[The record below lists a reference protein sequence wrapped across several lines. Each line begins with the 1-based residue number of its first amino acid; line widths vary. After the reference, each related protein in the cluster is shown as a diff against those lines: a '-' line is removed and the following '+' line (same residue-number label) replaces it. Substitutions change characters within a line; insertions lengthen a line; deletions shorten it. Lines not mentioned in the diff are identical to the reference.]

1 MNLQDFFPAL
11 SRCCPWY
18 DASMQEMTRALEAL
32 NTYFGYD
39 SFRPGQ
45 EQAVNTILAG
55 QDLLAVMPTG
65 AGKSVCFQVPA
76 LTMPGITLVISP
88 LISLMQDQVRELLA
102 AGIPAAYFNRSLSA
116 GQYRTALARMRQ
128 GQYRIVYAA
137 PERLTAPAFLDI
149 CRELEISL
157 IAVDEAHCVSQ
168 WGQDFRPSYLKIR
181 EFIDS
186 LPKRPPVAA
195 FTATATTPVR
205 KQIISL
211 LGLQN
216 PAQVVTGFDR
226 PNLTWQVRRESDRK
240 SALAHIIRQRQD
252 QSGIVYCATRKT
264 VEEVAEHLQKLG
276 LSARPYHAGMSEEK
290 RRQTQDDFIYD
301 RIPVIVATN
310 AFGMGINKPDVRYVV
325 HYQMP
330 GSMEAYYQEA
340 GRAGRDGDPAQ
351 CILLYSPQDLRL
363 QTFMIENGEPNPE
376 LSAEEAALVQ
386 KRDMDRLFQMRAYAQ
401 STSCLRSQILRYF
414 GEDPKEDCGKCSN
427 CLADYEDRDV
437 TAVAMALFAGIIR
450 TGSRFGQKRVI
461 EVLRGADTEFI
472 RSRNLKDNP
481 AYGKLREHT
490 AKSLEELTGQLCE
503 NGYLQITGD
512 YPVLSLTKKAVRTI
526 SSHSPVV
533 VKTATSTQRYTVLAE
548 SDDLF
553 EALRQTRRELA
564 SRHRIP
570 AYAVFNDATLHAMAA
585 KKPCTK
591 SDMLRVQGVGDVK
604 FRKYGNAFL
613 RTIQKW
619 NRENGQ
625 EEEAED

>member
-1 MNLQDFFPAL
+1 
-11 SRCCPWY
+11 
-18 DASMQEMTRALEAL
+18 MQEMTRALEAL

-76 LTMPGITLVISP
+76 LTLPGITLVISP

-116 GQYRTALARMRQ
+116 GQYRTALVRMRQ

-340 GRAGRDGDPAQ
+340 G
-351 CILLYSPQDLRL
+351 
-363 QTFMIENGEPNPE
+363 
-376 LSAEEAALVQ
+376 
-386 KRDMDRLFQMRAYAQ
+386 DR
-401 STSCLRSQILRYF
+401 
-414 GEDPKEDCGKCSN
+414 
-427 CLADYEDRDV
+427 
-437 TAVAMALFAGIIR
+437 
-450 TGSRFGQKRVI
+450 
-461 EVLRGADTEFI
+461 
-472 RSRNLKDNP
+472 
-481 AYGKLREHT
+481 
-490 AKSLEELTGQLCE
+490 KS
-503 NGYLQITGD
+503 
-512 YPVLSLTKKAVRTI
+512 
-526 SSHSPVV
+526 VV
-533 VKTATSTQRYTVLAE
+533 
-548 SDDLF
+548 
-553 EALRQTRRELA
+553 
-564 SRHRIP
+564 
-570 AYAVFNDATLHAMAA
+570 
-585 KKPCTK
+585 
-591 SDMLRVQGVGDVK
+591 
-604 FRKYGNAFL
+604 
-613 RTIQKW
+613 
-619 NRENGQ
+619 
-625 EEEAED
+625 